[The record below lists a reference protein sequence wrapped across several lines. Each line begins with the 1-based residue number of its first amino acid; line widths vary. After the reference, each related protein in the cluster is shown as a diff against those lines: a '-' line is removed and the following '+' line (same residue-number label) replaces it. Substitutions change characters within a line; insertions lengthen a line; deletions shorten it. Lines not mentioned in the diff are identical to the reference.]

1 MALLY
6 MKQKVNDKTNC
17 QQIILLSII
26 LKIFE
31 KALYEQLQTVA
42 NKMFPPKLCDVEKDT
57 IRRIPF

>member
-1 MALLY
+1 